1 MRYGVPIVAV
11 ILALL
16 IKLLVDTLNINS
28 DKNGYFSLIFM
39 AILISVLYGG
49 IKRGMLTSI
58 LAAFLQVKKH
68 QATRSRESKTT
79 LATASVASV
88 VNTYRQKLQGDRAIP
103 TQKQETT
110 QDALQILSF
119 HLENSPLA
127 VIEWDSNFRVI
138 KWSQQAETLFGWESD
153 QLMGKHPSEW
163 KFVLPEDLASVNG
176 VVSRLLNGS
185 ERRNISHNRNYT
197 KDGSI
202 VYCEWYNSALVDESG
217 NVVSVLSLILDI
229 TERQQ
234 TETALRKSEERLRLS
249 LDAGVMG
256 IWDWNIL
263 TGELAWSDTLEPM
276 NAIATGSGTFA
287 DFVEKIYPEDR
298 EFVEKA
304 IAQSVEQKTN
314 YAIEFRII
322 SPNGNICWI
331 GGKGQVFC
339 DETGNAVRMLGV
351 CMDITENKRSQE
363 QQQFLV
369 EASTLLSN
377 SLDYQTTLE
386 TLAHLAVPHLADWCC
401 VDILD
406 EEQTPRRLAVIHVDP
421 SKVEWAQQLH
431 QRYPPDMNEPYGLA
445 KVLRT
450 GQAEL
455 YPEIP
460 DSLLVEVARDAEQ
473 LELLRQIGYT
483 SAMIVPLVA
492 RGRTLGAITF
502 VWAESN
508 RHYNESDLIFAS
520 ELARRAALAVD
531 NARLFQTV
539 EQELTERKRSQ
550 AALQESEERFRTMAD
565 SAPVLLWMSGT
576 DGLCN
581 FFNQSW
587 LTFGGRTL
595 EQEMGNGWTQGV
607 HPDDFQR
614 CLDTYMT
621 AFHVRENF
629 QMEYRLLRAD
639 GEYRWVLDTGR
650 PRFTPDGT
658 FAGYIGSCVDISE
671 RKKAEEDLLARA
683 EELARLSGILAQTNT
698 DLEKRN
704 KELDQF
710 AYIVSHDLKAPLRAI
725 ANLSTWIEED
735 IEDKL
740 DPETRR
746 NMDLLRG
753 RVHRMEAL
761 INALLQYSRVGRVS
775 KPPELVNVATLLT
788 NIIGSL
794 AAPPTFT
801 ITIEPEM
808 PTLFT
813 GRLLLEQVFANLL
826 SNCIKH
832 HPRSE
837 GNVTISVQNRETCYE
852 FAVADDGNGIAPQYH
867 EKVFVM
873 FQTLEARDKVENTGV
888 GLAIV
893 KKIIEQQGGT
903 IWLKSQLGQGATFY
917 FTWPKQPKSK

>member
-28 DKNGYFSLIFM
+28 EKNSYFSLIFI

-49 IKRGMLTSI
+49 IKRGMLTSV

-68 QATRSRESKTT
+68 QETRSGQSSFT
-79 LATASVASV
+79 LATTSVASV

-386 TLAHLAVPHLADWCC
+386 TLADLAVPHLADWCC

-683 EELARLSGILAQTNT
+683 EELARLSGILAQTNA

-740 DPETRR
+740 DLETRR

-775 KPPELVNVATLLT
+775 KPPELVNVATLLA

-917 FTWPKQPKSK
+917 FTWPKQPKCK